1 MVYII
6 LLVIHLI
13 VCAFSFI
20 AIETGLLN
28 VHRYM
33 FYVIL
38 LLPFWGI
45 ILTLILHFRIAHFKT
60 GDNEIEVEKMK
71 LESEIYK
78 SITVEDQ
85 NIAASTIP
93 IEEALLVNAAKE
105 RRTII
110 MDVLNDNPKEYVE
123 FLQKAGNN
131 DDTEV
136 VHYAVTALVE
146 ISKENDYKLQQLEQ
160 MYAANPE
167 DFEVLESYTDF
178 LWDCL
183 SQNLMQGQVEIMNRK
198 LFSTLIQKKIEQK
211 CSKKDYIRRVQN
223 EMKLKNYTEAGAAI
237 WEMEM
242 FWAEDEEPVLLKLE
256 YLATLGRG
264 AEIQKLLDE
273 TENKHI
279 YLSAKAK
286 EALAFWR
293 G

>member
-160 MYAANPE
+160 MYAANPG

-198 LFSTLIQKKIEQK
+198 LFSTLIRKKIEQK